1 MSVLDGASATCAIT
15 RDTDSADVIEFQP
28 SDCVDSI
35 ELAFSLLAPP
45 STLQFNFPSH
55 QECSSTFLPASV
67 ENDAEKEREEQHD
80 ETYEAEADEA
90 DAEWRAL
97 KNKILEAS
105 WLNSAKGNG
114 AQNAVFEAAELCVHF
129 CEGVEYILL
138 LRKTRAR
145 TKTQELRQELKNLR
159 ARNKIVVEEKV
170 RMQKEMETARKLRGL
185 DPAARARKEAENALM
200 LEAHECVSNMEI
212 EFQRL
217 TEQLMEIKT
226 HHLYLQQAQAKVLMN
241 KKRLEEEMGQA
252 KKTLESALEAQESMQ
267 QIADEE
273 KQRRTEQANRFVH
286 RLLYRK
292 LACSFDSYANRV
304 LEVRRQRETSWRVVL
319 RLQQSALAGA
329 FDLFIGIVGQLR
341 RQRSLLEKMAL
352 RMRKKG
358 MCKAWSSW
366 DMTVKALR
374 RQRSLLE
381 KMTLRMR
388 KAGMYKAWDS
398 WHMDTA
404 QVRRLHHNHA
414 TVFNRTARAVLIAKL
429 ACWRLAVM
437 ENAQKEELA
446 YAFDTYAC
454 RVLEVKRQREKCRR
468 AVLKMQKR
476 VLSRAFGMF
485 IGEVK
490 DQREAKQ
497 QTTETQRVLDLTR
510 EELRREVK
518 ELHLMGNKFEA
529 DIADFTK
536 VLRDQQDV
544 HSYDSVVQ
552 SKDKKAICKRVIQ
565 RMLLTHLAVA
575 FDCFCVAIHMRVA
588 HRTTVTKTI
597 RRTLKEMLSV
607 RRRTLREMFERWFEY
622 FDYAQECVGEE
633 RLVDDK
639 QCRIEQ
645 AKRMSKAWHW
655 WDMYFKV
662 VRRLQGQS
670 VLSKMAKTEKEEL
683 NRAVECETQRR
694 TEQAK
699 RIVQRELTEQA
710 KRIVQRELAHQ
721 RWLRAQTKKVAS
733 YRRSA
738 QKGKVG
744 GMLPVPPLD
753 SRHRALSLPPSLTPA
768 SPRSLYRDL
777 SLSLSLSP
785 RSLSLTLRERA
796 RDRESER
803 DESTDSFSH
812 ERANERAR

>member
-1 MSVLDGASATCAIT
+1 M
-15 RDTDSADVIEFQP
+15 IEFQP

-170 RMQKEMETARKLRGL
+170 RMQKEMETARKMRGL
-185 DPAARARKEAENALM
+185 DPAARAKKEGENALM
-200 LEAHECVSNMEI
+200 LEAHECVSKMEI

-226 HHLYLQQAQAKVLMN
+226 NHLYLQQAQAKVLMN

-273 KQRRTEQANRFVH
+273 KQRRTEQANRFVQ

-341 RQRSLLEKMAL
+341 RQRSLLETMAL

-358 MCKAWSSW
+358 MSKAWSSW
-366 DMTVKALR
+366 DVTVKALR

-429 ACWRLAVM
+429 ACWRLAVL
-437 ENAQKEELA
+437 ENTQKEDLNRAIESAVVSEKEQRKELVRRIVQRLLHSQLA

-468 AVLKMQKR
+468 VVLNMQMR

-485 IGEVK
+485 IQEVK
-490 DQREAKQ
+490 DQQEAKQ
-497 QTTETQRVLDLTR
+497 QITETQRVLDLTR

-518 ELHLMGNKFEA
+518 ELHLMGSKFQS
-529 DIADFTK
+529 DIANFKT
-536 VLRDQQDV
+536 VFRDQQDV
-544 HSYDSVVQ
+544 HAYDSVVQ
-552 SKDKKAICKRVIQ
+552 LKDKKAICKLVIQ
-565 RMLLTHLAVA
+565 RMLQTHLAVA
-575 FDCFCVAIHMRVA
+575 FDCFCVAIHLRFA

-597 RRTLKEMLSV
+597 SRTLK
-607 RRRTLREMFERWFEY
+607 EMFERWFEY
-622 FDYAQECVGEE
+622 FDYEQKCVGEE
-633 RLVDDK
+633 RLAEDK
-639 QCRIEQ
+639 ECRIEQ
-645 AKRMSKAWHW
+645 AKRMYKAWHW
-655 WDMYFKV
+655 WDMYLKD

-670 VLSKMAKTEKEEL
+670 VMPEMAHFQMGKTEKEEL
-683 NRAVECETQRR
+683 NRAVECEKQRR

-699 RIVQRELTEQA
+699 RIVRRLLHS
-710 KRIVQRELAHQ
+710 ELAHQ
-721 RWLRAQTKKVAS
+721 RWLRSQTKKVAS

-738 QKGKVG
+738 QKGKGG
-744 GMLPVPPLD
+744 GMLPVPLD
-753 SRHRALSLPPSLTPA
+753 SRHQDLSPPLSLTPA

-777 SLSLSLSP
+777 TLSLSLSP
-785 RSLSLTLRERA
+785 RSLSLTLRELA
-796 RDRESER
+796 RERESER
-803 DESTDSFSH
+803 DESTLSLSH
-812 ERANERAR
+812 ERAKERAR